1 MAETS
6 AFRSGGV
13 YSPHMSPERNSAIEP
28 GFIHRRLKFPLL
40 ERDHRV
46 ALAERVDQLTPA
58 NVDFVMMMTLA
69 SVLASLGL
77 MQGSTA
83 VVIGAMLV
91 APLMGPLLGA
101 GLAVVQGNLKLF
113 RDASI
118 AIAIGVGIGLIVSLV
133 VGLLNP
139 GYEPSLEMEARGK
152 PDLLDLGIAFASGM
166 VAAYAQ
172 GRPNVGSTLAGV
184 AIAAALV
191 PPLAVVGL
199 AVTGGYPLIAGNAG
213 ILLMTN
219 LVAITL
225 GAGLVFRMLGV
236 REPKAEDK
244 GPTWARR
251 AVILL
256 VMGAM
261 LLTAPLFL
269 NVLKE
274 KQKGQDRPLSY
285 PVSPAVRDAMRELV
299 EEHPGIDVITI
310 ARSSVEPE
318 RGIGVLMTST
328 SEVSPR
334 FVEEVETLVREARGE
349 EIPVEVHVMRSAKG
363 E

>member
-1 MAETS
+1 M
-6 AFRSGGV
+6 
-13 YSPHMSPERNSAIEP
+13 
-28 GFIHRRLKFPLL
+28 L
-40 ERDHRV
+40 ERDDRV
-46 ALAERVDQLTPA
+46 ALAERVSKSSAADA
-58 NVDFVMMMTLA
+58 DFVMMMALA
-69 SVLASLGL
+69 AVLASLGL

-113 RDASI
+113 RNASI
-118 AIAIGVGIGLIVSLV
+118 AIGLGVGIGLVVSLA
-133 VGLLNP
+133 VGALNP
-139 GYEPSLEMEARGK
+139 GYEPSLEIEARGN
-152 PDLLDLGIAFASGM
+152 PDLLDLGIALASGM

-172 GRPNVGSTLAGV
+172 GRTNVASTLAGV

-199 AVTGGYPLIAGNAG
+199 ALTTGHPVIAGNAS

-236 REPKAEDK
+236 RVPKAEEE
-244 GPTWARR
+244 GPAWARR

-256 VMGAM
+256 LMGAM

-269 NVLKE
+269 NMLEE

-285 PVSPAVRDAMRELV
+285 PVSPVVRDAVKTYLAD
-299 EEHPGIDVITI
+299 HPGVEIVTL

-318 RGIGVLMTST
+318 RGIGVLLTSDR
-328 SEVSPR
+328 EVSPT
-334 FVEEVETLVREARGE
+334 FVEEMQSLVQQARGE
-349 EIPVEVHVMRSAKG
+349 TIPVEVHVFRSARF